1 MAELKMPELNS
12 VIVAGNLTKDPTF
25 RETSNGTPVVNFHV
39 AVNRRYKDSGNQWQE
54 DVCYVGVVAWNKL
67 ADSCKDRLKK
77 GSAVLI
83 DGELQSR
90 TFKTEDNRNRTIVE
104 IKAKR
109 IQFLNKLSRSGEHK
123 VIVSPDAEQKS
134 DTSITNDKSDKAVTN
149 DKNIDNVTEVNKT
162 EDNATKDKATK
173 DNATKDNATKDNAT
187 KDSYEDNS
195 FDKFLTDEESN
206 LINED
211 K

>member
-12 VIVAGNLTKDPTF
+12 IIVAGNLTKDPTF

-90 TFKTEDNRNRTIVE
+90 TFKTDDNRNRTIVE

-109 IQFLNKLSRSGEHK
+109 IQFLNKLSRSVEHQQ
-123 VIVSPDAEQKS
+123 INSSAAEQKS
-134 DTSITNDKSDKAVTN
+134 DTAD
-149 DKNIDNVTEVNKT
+149 
-162 EDNATKDKATK
+162 TKDKNVDNTTKDNTTKDNTTKDNATK

-206 LINED
+206 LIND
-211 K
+211 DN

>member
-1 MAELKMPELNS
+1 MADLKMPELNS
-12 VIVAGNLTKDPTF
+12 VMVAGNLTKDPVF
-25 RETSNGTPVVNFHV
+25 RQTSNNTPVVNFHI
-39 AVNRRYKDSGNQWQE
+39 AANRRYKDSSNQWQE

-90 TFKTEDNRNRTIVE
+90 TFKVDDGRNRTIVE

-109 IQFLNKLSRSGEHK
+109 IQFLNKFNKDDSEDDYNYS
-123 VIVSPDAEQKS
+123 S
-134 DTSITNDKSDKAVTN
+134 DD
-149 DKNIDNVTEVNKT
+149 DNYDDFSENT
-162 EDNATKDKATK
+162 
-173 DNATKDNATKDNAT
+173 
-187 KDSYEDNS
+187 

-206 LINED
+206 LMRDND
-211 K
+211 